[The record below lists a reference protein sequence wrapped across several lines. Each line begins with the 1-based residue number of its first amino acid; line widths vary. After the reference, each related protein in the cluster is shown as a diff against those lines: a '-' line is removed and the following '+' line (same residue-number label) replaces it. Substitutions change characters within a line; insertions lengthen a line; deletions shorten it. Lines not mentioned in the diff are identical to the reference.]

1 MRKKEENC
9 CCEEGCPC
17 GNPMNLG
24 AILIA
29 INLIISVAV
38 LVLGSNMKVYVAE
51 SDLTAIW
58 EKITEIQNIVTEQRE
73 MTVGQ
78 AGWEE
83 SYEKLKAIYTSE
95 KYQSEQKDNS
105 SLDSAYDYY
114 VNGGSAESEEEVTPT
129 EPDIYDESN
138 YSSDK
143 TYTAENMMD
152 EVNNLLSSAPVRGS
166 KDGRF
171 VIIEYTEL
179 LCPYCQRHSQQGTI
193 NQVIEQFPGEVSS
206 VSQHYLIHGTPALR
220 LSAAMECI
228 AETNPDVYHQIMEE
242 AFASSNLNV
251 TTLEEIA
258 GNHGVDVEAM
268 DACYKEGKYISKVY
282 DMINMGSTLFGVSGT
297 PGNVIVDKETGK
309 FQVVAGAYPVDE
321 FVNVINSMKN
331 AQ

>member
-29 INLIISVAV
+29 INLIISIIV
-38 LVLGSNMKVYVAE
+38 LCTVNQVK
-51 SDLTAIW
+51 T
-58 EKITEIQNIVTEQRE
+58 TVTDQRE
-73 MTVGQ
+73 MTIAQVG
-78 AGWEE
+78 GEE
-83 SYEKLKAIYTSE
+83 SYNKMKAIYASE
-95 KYQSEQKDNS
+95 KYQEEQGQNS
-105 SLDSAYDYY
+105 SLDEAYNYY
-114 VNGGSAESEEEVTPT
+114 VNGTEEGTEGQEWATPA
-129 EPDIYDESN
+129 EPDIYDNSN
-138 YSSDK
+138 YASDK
-143 TYTAENMMD
+143 TYSAENMMN
-152 EVNNLLSSAPVRGS
+152 EVNNLLNTAPVRGS

-193 NQVIEQFPGEVSS
+193 NQVIEQFPGEVAS

>member
-9 CCEEGCPC
+9 CCEGGCSC

-29 INLIISVAV
+29 INLIISIVV
-38 LVLGSNMKVYVAE
+38 LVSVNGMKTNVEETNA
-51 SDLTAIW
+51 T
-58 EKITEIQNIVTEQRE
+58 VTEQRE

-114 VNGGSAESEEEVTPT
+114 VNGGSAEEENTTPT
-129 EPDIYDESN
+129 EPDIYDQSN

-143 TYTAENMMD
+143 TYTAENMMN

-193 NQVIEQFPGEVSS
+193 NQVIEQFPGEVAS